1 MPLHKKDL
9 KEDFHKLVAQ
19 LENMILTGVLQPR
32 EHLVEINLAEKLGVS
47 RFWIRDAFKIL
58 ETKGLIK
65 VVPYKGA
72 MVNDLDEKDIIDIFE
87 IRAELDALATRK
99 AADNVKKP
107 DITFL
112 KRMARQFEDSASS
125 GDFGEMIAVNDNF
138 HDYIYELC
146 RNQPLIEMINQ
157 LKARSHILRYHAWS
171 SPDTIQRIQK
181 EHHQFIEGLEKKDIG
196 LLDELARGHI
206 SYSKDSYLLH
216 LKAKKANFSHP
227 PKLKPARVKR

>member
-9 KEDFHKLVAQ
+9 KEDFHRLVGQ
-19 LENMILTGVLQPR
+19 LENMILTGGLQPR
-32 EHLVEINLAEKLGVS
+32 EHLVEINLADKLGVS

-58 ETKGLIK
+58 ETKGLIRI
-65 VVPYKGA
+65 VPYKGA

-99 AADNVKKP
+99 AAANVKKQ

-112 KRMARQFEDSASS
+112 KRMARQFEDSARS

-138 HDYIYELC
+138 HNYIYELC
-146 RNQPLIEMINQ
+146 RNQPLIDMINQ

-181 EHHQFIEGLEKKDIG
+181 EHHQFIQGLENKEIG

-216 LKAKKANFSHP
+216 LKAKKQIFFPP
-227 PKLKPARVKR
+227 PK